1 MKAVRMPR
9 KALVLA
15 LAAVLVL
22 LLGAWDMAMRPVAG
36 PHGRLE
42 LALLR
47 SADSLPVVIG
57 AYFTT
62 AGRCA
67 GCHGR
72 DLLGQASID
81 GQGRDVNVVDDW
93 RSTMMAN
100 SARDPFF
107 RAKMA
112 HESLVNPAHAG
123 ALQNKC
129 LGCHAPLG
137 MHEERLLG
145 HAPFTRAHLDTSRLG
160 MDGVSCLS
168 CHMQREASAGSFF
181 SGELEFDSARVYGPY
196 SDDQINPAIMQFFVR
211 FTPGFGGHI
220 VNSKVC
226 AGCHTLI
233 TETADLDG
241 NLTGDRFVEQA
252 TYHEWLN
259 SVYGA
264 NGTHCNTCHMPRI
277 NDGILLAAEY
287 PFLNPQSP
295 FGLHHLVGGNE
306 HMLRLLKQ
314 NKDTLGIPA
323 TDLQFDSTLARTR
336 RMLAHRTLDLA
347 LMLSDRTADT
357 AYFSLRLENKA
368 GHRFPSG
375 YPSRRAFIEF
385 VVLTAAGD
393 TVFKSGVLNSAD
405 EVEGR
410 DAPFEPHHDVIT
422 SPEQVQIYELVMGD
436 VNGNATTVLERAR
449 DPIKDNRLAPLGFSS
464 AHPAYDTT
472 RVAGVPSSDLD
483 FNRDAFGEEGTGA
496 DVVRYHVPISG
507 VPEALRAY
515 ARVWYQ
521 PVPPAWNQE
530 MFAHAH
536 PEIDA
541 FRGMLDASDRSPSLV
556 ASDSLFVGQA
566 GAAERPADPLRV
578 HPVPTADGWVG
589 ITARSGAQP
598 ALLGVMDAQ
607 GATARTDAQHTGS
620 GLRVRLPDARGTY
633 LLLLR
638 VNGAEVVKRVVRE

>member
-1 MKAVRMPR
+1 MR
-9 KALVLA
+9 KKSIVLS
-15 LAAVLVL
+15 LATALVL
-22 LLGAWDMAMRPVAG
+22 LLSAWDFAVRPVAG

-42 LALLR
+42 LAFLR
-47 SADSLPVVIG
+47 SADSLPVIIG
-57 AYFTT
+57 TYFTT

-81 GQGRDVNVVDDW
+81 TQGRDVNVVDDW

-107 RAKMA
+107 RAKVR
-112 HESLVNPAHAG
+112 HESLVNPSHAE

-145 HAPFTRAHLDTSRLG
+145 HAPFTLAHLDTSRLG

-168 CHMQREASAGSFF
+168 CHMQSEATAGSFF

-196 SDDQINPAIMQFFVR
+196 SDDQINPAIMEFFVR
-211 FTPGFGGHI
+211 FTPGFGSHI

-259 SVYGA
+259 SVYSA
-264 NGTHCNTCHMPRI
+264 NGTQCNTCHMPRI

-314 NKDTLGIPA
+314 NKVALNIPA
-323 TDLQFDSTLARTR
+323 TDVQFDSTLARTR
-336 RMLAHRTLDLA
+336 RLLAHHTLDVA
-347 LMLSDRTADT
+347 LTLNDRTADT

-375 YPSRRAFIEF
+375 YPSRRAFVEF
-385 VVLTAAGD
+385 IVLTAEGD
-393 TVFKSGVLNSAD
+393 TVFKSGLLSSAD
-405 EVEGR
+405 EVEGH
-410 DAPFEPHHDVIT
+410 DAPYEPHYDVIT
-422 SPEQVQIYELVMGD
+422 TGDQVQIYEMVMGD
-436 VNGNATTVLERAR
+436 VNGNATTVLERAKE
-449 DPIKDNRLAPLGFSS
+449 PLKDNRLAPVGFTST
-464 AHPAYDTT
+464 HLAYDTT
-472 RVAGVPSSDLD
+472 LVAGVPASDLD
-483 FNRDAFGEEGTGA
+483 FNRNTFGEEGTGG

-507 VPEALRAY
+507 VPDALRAL

-521 PVPPAWNQE
+521 PVPPGWNQE
-530 MFAHAH
+530 MFSHSH
-536 PEIDA
+536 PDIDA
-541 FRGMLDASDRSPSLV
+541 FRDMLEASDRSPSLV
-556 ASDSLFVGQA
+556 ASDSLFLGPA
-566 GAAERPADPLRV
+566 GIAERPADRVRV
-578 HPVPTADGWVG
+578 HPVPTSDGWVG
-589 ITARSGAQP
+589 INGRSGEQVE
-598 ALLGVMDAQ
+598 LLGVLDIRGSRVVAAIQ
-607 GATARTDAQHTGS
+607 RKAAT
-620 GLRVRLPDARGTY
+620 LRVRLPDTSGNY

-638 VNGAEVVKRVVRE
+638 VNGADVVKRVVRE

>member
-1 MKAVRMPR
+1 MR
-9 KALVLA
+9 KKGIVIGIL
-15 LAAVLVL
+15 AVLVVL
-22 LLGAWDMAMRPVAG
+22 LSAWDFAVRPIAG

-42 LALLR
+42 LALMR
-47 SADSLPVVIG
+47 SADSLPVIIG
-57 AYFTT
+57 TYFTT

-72 DLLGQASID
+72 DLQGIASID

-93 RSTMMAN
+93 RSTLMAN

-107 RAKMA
+107 RAKVR
-112 HESLVNPAHAG
+112 HESLVNPAHADS
-123 ALQNKC
+123 LQNKC

-145 HAPFTRAHLDTSRLG
+145 HDLFTLAHLDTSRLG

-168 CHMQREASAGSFF
+168 CHMQSEATAGSFF

-196 SDDQINPAIMQFFVR
+196 SDDQINPAIMEFFVR
-211 FTPGFGGHI
+211 FTPGFGSHI

-259 SVYGA
+259 SVYSA
-264 NGTHCNTCHMPRI
+264 NGTQCNTCHMPRI

-314 NKDTLGIPA
+314 NKDTLDIPA
-323 TDLQFDSTLARTR
+323 TALQFDSTIARTQ
-336 RMLAHRTLDLA
+336 RMLRHYTLDAQLD
-347 LMLSDRTADT
+347 LLDRTSDT
-357 AYFSLRLENKA
+357 AYFAVRLENKA

-375 YPSRRAFIEF
+375 YPSRRAFVEF
-385 VVLTAAGD
+385 IVLTTEGD

-405 EVEGR
+405 EVEGH
-410 DAPFEPHHDVIT
+410 DAPYEPHYDVIT
-422 SPEQVQIYELVMGD
+422 NGSQVQIYELVMGD
-436 VNGNATTVLERAR
+436 VNGDVTTVLERAK
-449 DPIKDNRLAPLGFSS
+449 DPIKDNRLVPLGFTST
-464 AHPAYDTT
+464 HFAYDTT
-472 RVAGVPSSDLD
+472 RVAGVPANDID
-483 FNRDAFGEEGTGA
+483 FNRNAFGEEGTGA
-496 DVVRYHVPISG
+496 DIIRYHVPITNVSEG
-507 VPEALRAY
+507 LRAS

-530 MFAHAH
+530 MFAYSH

-541 FRGMLDASDRSPSLV
+541 FRDMLEASDRSPSLV
-556 ASDSLFVGQA
+556 AADSLFLGPA
-566 GAAERPADPLRV
+566 GIASPANERIRIAPN
-578 HPVPTADGWVG
+578 PTPDGWITVSADGLTR
-589 ITARSGAQP
+589 IEFAAAYDARGSQVA
-598 ALLGVMDAQ
+598 V
-607 GATARTDAQHTGS
+607 RTERAGNAWRIQ
-620 GLRVRLPDARGTY
+620 LPVARGTY
-633 LLLLR
+633 FVRLR
-638 VNGAEVVKRVVRE
+638 VDGEDLVKRVLRP

>member
-1 MKAVRMPR
+1 MR
-9 KALVLA
+9 KKTIVLGTAAL
-15 LAAVLVL
+15 LVL
-22 LLGAWDMAMRPVAG
+22 LLSAWDFAMRPMLG

-42 LALLR
+42 LSLLR
-47 SADSLPVVIG
+47 SADSLPVIIG
-57 AYFTT
+57 TYFTT

-72 DLLGQASID
+72 DLQGIASID
-81 GQGRDVNVVDDW
+81 AQGRDVNVVDDW

-107 RAKMA
+107 RAKVR
-112 HESLVNPAHAG
+112 HESLVNPAHADS
-123 ALQNKC
+123 LQNKC

-145 HAPFTRAHLDTSRLG
+145 HDLFTLAHLDTSRLG

-168 CHMQREASAGSFF
+168 CHMQSEATAGSFF
-181 SGELEFDSARVYGPY
+181 SGELQFDSARVYGPY

-211 FTPGFGGHI
+211 FTPGFGSHI

-233 TETADLDG
+233 TETADLEG

-259 SVYGA
+259 SVYSA
-264 NGTHCNTCHMPRI
+264 NGTQCNTCHMPRI

-314 NKDTLGIPA
+314 FKDTLDIPA
-323 TDLQFDSTLARTR
+323 TDLQFDSTITRTQ
-336 RMLAHRTLDLA
+336 RMLRHHTLDAQLN
-347 LMLSDRTADT
+347 LLDRTADT
-357 AYFSLRLENKA
+357 AYFALRLENRA

-375 YPSRRAFIEF
+375 YPSRRAFVEF
-385 VVLTAAGD
+385 VVLTTEGD
-393 TVFKSGVLNSAD
+393 TVFKSGMLNSAD
-405 EVEGR
+405 EVEGH
-410 DAPFEPHHDVIT
+410 DAPYEPHHDAIT
-422 SPEQVQIYELVMGD
+422 GGDQVQIYELVMGD
-436 VNGNATTVLERAR
+436 VNGDVTTVLERAR
-449 DPIKDNRLAPLGFSS
+449 DPIKDNRLAPVGFTS
-464 AHPAYDTT
+464 AHYAYDTT
-472 RVAGVPSSDLD
+472 RVAGVPVSDID
-483 FNRDAFGEEGTGA
+483 FNRNAFGEEGTGA

-507 VPEALRAY
+507 VPDALRAF

-530 MFAHAH
+530 MFSHDH
-536 PEIDA
+536 PEINT
-541 FRGMLDASDRSPSLV
+541 FRDMLEASDRSPSLV
-556 ASDSLFVGQA
+556 AADSLFLGPA
-566 GAAERPADPLRV
+566 GIASPANERIRIAPN
-578 HPVPTADGWVG
+578 PTPDGWITVSADGLTRIEFVAAYD
-589 ITARSGAQP
+589 ARGSQVA
-598 ALLGVMDAQ
+598 V
-607 GATARTDAQHTGS
+607 RTERAGNAWRIQ
-620 GLRVRLPDARGTY
+620 LPVARGTY
-633 LLLLR
+633 FVRLR
-638 VNGAEVVKRVVRE
+638 VDGEDLVKRVLRP